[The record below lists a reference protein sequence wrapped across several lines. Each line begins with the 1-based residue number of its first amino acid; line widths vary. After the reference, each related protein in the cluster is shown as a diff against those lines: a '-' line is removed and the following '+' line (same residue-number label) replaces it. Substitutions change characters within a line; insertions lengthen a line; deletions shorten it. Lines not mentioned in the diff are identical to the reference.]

1 MNMMKEVSRYHSIKI
16 ESEKCIGC
24 THCMKACPTKAI
36 RVRENKK
43 AKIIDWKCV
52 DCGECLR
59 VCPYDAIAPI
69 TTPPSDLEKF
79 KYRVALPSPV
89 LYSQFGQHIM
99 PNEILSVLKEM
110 GFDYAYDETVMCEM
124 TSMVIEEY
132 LDTHNGHAPLISSTC
147 PVVVRLIQRMFP
159 SLCDRIIPIE
169 PPREIAARS
178 LRAEIVRR
186 DKIPGEDIGIFHI
199 TPCAAK
205 MVSINYPES
214 MEKSYLNGAVSIR
227 EIYNTMMA
235 KMKRSE
241 PLSMLQTQSRISG
254 IGLGWAAPGGEA
266 RGVKYHSVSV
276 AGVHDTIKILR
287 DVEAG
292 KLKGIKYLECL
303 ICPDGCLGGPLTVE
317 NRFVAKSNILMHI
330 RMYSGK
336 KSVESYMVKKLYQEG
351 FFSFERRVKP
361 KPFPPLDEDRAQALR
376 KLRLKEEYIEKLPGI
391 DCGVCG
397 APDCRTLADDI
408 VRGYAKPEDCRF
420 IKKSKTRPPQCNHL
434 NNKGEES

>member
-1 MNMMKEVSRYHSIKI
+1 MAETNRFHSIKI
-16 ESEKCIGC
+16 DKERCSGC
-24 THCMKACPTKAI
+24 VNCMKACPTKAI
-36 RVRENKK
+36 RVRDEK
-43 AKIIDWKCV
+43 AVLIDRKCV

-59 VCPYDAIAPI
+59 VCPHGAIVPI
-69 TTPPSDLEKF
+69 TTPTSDLEKF
-79 KYRVALPSPV
+79 KYKVALPSPV

-124 TSMVIEEY
+124 TSMVIDEY
-132 LDTHNGHAPLISSTC
+132 LDEHTSVTSGGPLISSTC

-159 SLCDRIIPIE
+159 SLCERIIPIE

-178 LRAEIVRR
+178 LRDEISRR
-186 DKIPGEDIGIFHI
+186 DNIPKEDIGIFHI
-199 TPCAAK
+199 TPCPAK

-214 MEKSYLNGAVSIR
+214 MAKSYLNGAVSIR
-227 EIYNTMMA
+227 ELYNKMM
-235 KMKRSE
+235 MKLKRPE

-254 IGLGWAAPGGEA
+254 IGLGWAAPGGEV

-276 AGVHDTIKILR
+276 AGVFDTIKILR

-292 KLKGIKYLECL
+292 KLKDIKYLECL

-317 NRFVAKSNILMHI
+317 NRFVAKSNILMLI

-336 KSVESYMVKKLYQEG
+336 KSVEAFAVKKLYKEG
-351 FFSFERRVKP
+351 FFSFESKVKA
-361 KPFPPLDEDRAQALR
+361 KPFPALDEDRENALR
-376 KLRLKEEYIEKLPGI
+376 KLGLKDELIRDLPGM

-397 APDCRTLADDI
+397 APDCKTLADDI
-408 VRGYAKPEDCRF
+408 VREEAVLSDCRF
-420 IKKSKTRPPQCNHL
+420 KTKVFAPLFSKSGPPEA
-434 NNKGEES
+434 K

>member
-1 MNMMKEVSRYHSIKI
+1 MNEVSRYHSLRIDL
-16 ESEKCIGC
+16 EKCIGC

-59 VCPYDAIAPI
+59 VCPYDAIVPI
-69 TTPPSDLEKF
+69 TTSSSDLEKF
-79 KYRVALPSPV
+79 KYKVALPSPV

-99 PNEILSVLKEM
+99 PNEILSVLKEL

-132 LDTHNGHAPLISSTC
+132 LDDHNGHAPLISSTC

-169 PPREIAARS
+169 PPREMAARNI
-178 LRAEIVRR
+178 RDEIARR
-186 DKIPGEDIGIFHI
+186 DRIPKEDIGVFHI
-199 TPCAAK
+199 TPCSAK

-227 EIYNTMMA
+227 EIYNSMMM

-254 IGLGWAAPGGEA
+254 IGLGWAAPGGEV

-276 AGVHDTIKILR
+276 VGVHDTIRILQ

-292 KLKGIKYLECL
+292 KLKDIRYLECL

-336 KSVESYMVKKLYQEG
+336 KSVESYMVKKLYKDG

-361 KPFPPLDEDRAQALR
+361 KPFPPLDEDRGRALR
-376 KLRLKEEYIEKLPGI
+376 KLQLKEEYMAKLPGI

-397 APDCRTLADDI
+397 APDCKTLADDI
-408 VRGYAKPEDCRF
+408 VREYAKLEDCRF
-420 IKKSKTRPPQCNHL
+420 MNQGG
-434 NNKGEES
+434 NK

>member
-1 MNMMKEVSRYHSIKI
+1 MKEVSRYHSIKI
-16 ESEKCIGC
+16 DLEKCIGC

-59 VCPYDAIAPI
+59 VCPYDAIVPI
-69 TTPPSDLEKF
+69 TTSSSDLEKF
-79 KYRVALPSPV
+79 KYKVALPSPV

-99 PNEILSVLKEM
+99 PNEILSVLKEL

-132 LDTHNGHAPLISSTC
+132 LDDHNGHAPLISSTC

-169 PPREIAARS
+169 PPREMAARNI
-178 LRAEIVRR
+178 RDEISRR
-186 DKIPGEDIGIFHI
+186 DRIPKEDIGVFHI
-199 TPCAAK
+199 TPCSAK

-227 EIYNTMMA
+227 EIYNSMMM

-254 IGLGWAAPGGEA
+254 IGLGWAAPGGEV

-276 AGVHDTIKILR
+276 VGVHDTIRILQ

-292 KLKGIKYLECL
+292 KLKDIRYLEL
-303 ICPDGCLGGPLTVE
+303 
-317 NRFVAKSNILMHI
+317 S
-330 RMYSGK
+330 S
-336 KSVESYMVKKLYQEG
+336 KSVI
-351 FFSFERRVKP
+351 FW
-361 KPFPPLDEDRAQALR
+361 
-376 KLRLKEEYIEKLPGI
+376 
-391 DCGVCG
+391 
-397 APDCRTLADDI
+397 
-408 VRGYAKPEDCRF
+408 
-420 IKKSKTRPPQCNHL
+420 
-434 NNKGEES
+434 

>member
-1 MNMMKEVSRYHSIKI
+1 MNKMNETSRYHSIEI
-16 ESEKCIGC
+16 NREKCIGC
-24 THCMKACPTKAI
+24 VHCMKACPTQAI
-36 RVRENKK
+36 RVRGDKK

-59 VCPYDAIAPI
+59 VCPYDAIVPI
-69 TTPPSDLEKF
+69 TTPASDLEKF
-79 KYRVALPSPV
+79 KYKVALPSPV

-99 PNEILSVLKEM
+99 PNEVLSVLKEM

-132 LDTHNGHAPLISSTC
+132 LDEHMGRTPLISSTC

-159 SLCDRIIPIE
+159 SLCHRIIPIE
-169 PPREIAARS
+169 PPREIAARN
-178 LRAEIVRR
+178 LREEISRR
-186 DKIPGEDIGIFHI
+186 DEISKKDIGVFHI
-199 TPCAAK
+199 TPCSAK

-227 EIYNTMMA
+227 EIYNRMMM
-235 KMKRSE
+235 KMKRSG

-254 IGLGWAAPGGEA
+254 IGLGWAVPGGEV

-276 AGVHDTIKILR
+276 SGVLDTIRILR

-292 KLKGIKYLECL
+292 KLKDIKYLECL

-336 KSVESYMVKKLYQEG
+336 KSVESYMVKKLYREG
-351 FFSFERRVKP
+351 FFSFENEMKA
-361 KPFPPLDEDRAQALR
+361 KPFPALDEDRGRALR
-376 KLRLKEEYIEKLPGI
+376 KLQLKEEYLGRLPGI

-397 APDCRTLADDI
+397 APDCKTLADDI
-408 VRGYAKPEDCRF
+408 VRDYAKLEDCRF
-420 IKKSKTRPPQCNHL
+420 CNKDG
-434 NNKGEES
+434 NK